1 MERSL
6 TGAARAIPPRARRIS
21 PAIRRHAT
29 GWVHLGRLSVARWID
44 DGASSM
50 GAALAFYSLLSMA
63 PVLLMVITVAG
74 LFFGEDAARGA
85 LIGELSALFGTTGA
99 QAVEAV
105 LVASSNHDGGLV
117 SLTIGIAL
125 LLVGAT
131 TVVAEL
137 HGDLDRI
144 WRFTPDPKRLVGY
157 FLRARMLSFG
167 LILGVGFLLAVA
179 LVLTAAI
186 SAIGGVWNRW
196 FTGAEVLLQ
205 ILNAVLGFA
214 VITTLFALIYRVLP
228 SVRIPWRDVW
238 VGAAFT
244 SVLFSAGKYLI
255 GLYLGTAA
263 ISSSFGAAG
272 ALVVIVVWV
281 YYSAQIFL
289 LGAEFTH
296 EYSRLRGSGAAP
308 LAVASPEST
317 TAGAGAAVSQ
327 TGASGVIAGS
337 EPQLAQ
343 KKPVDALCG
352 STGES

>member
-1 MERSL
+1 MFPI
-6 TGAARAIPPRARRIS
+6 TTKWIG
-21 PAIRRHAT
+21 
-29 GWVHLGRLSVARWID
+29 LGRHSVTRWID

-85 LIGELSALFGTTGA
+85 LIGELRGLFGDNGA
-99 QAVEAV
+99 QAVEAI
-105 LVASSNHDGGLV
+105 LVASNSREGGLP
-117 SLTIGIAL
+117 SLAIGIVMI
-125 LLVGAT
+125 LVGAT
-131 TVVAEL
+131 TVFAEL
-137 HGDLDRI
+137 QTDLDRI
-144 WRFTPDPKRLVGY
+144 WRVPPGPKPVIG

-167 LILGVGFLLAVA
+167 LILGVGFLLAVS

-186 SAIGGVWNRW
+186 AAVGGVWNHW
-196 FTGAEVLLQ
+196 FGGAELLLQ
-205 ILNAVLGFA
+205 VLNAVLGFA
-214 VITTLFALIYRVLP
+214 VITTLFALIFKILP

-244 SVLFSAGKYLI
+244 SLLFSVGKYLI

-296 EYSRLRGSGAAP
+296 EYSRMRAG
-308 LAVASPEST
+308 PEVPDSD
-317 TAGAGAAVSQ
+317 AIPKWSR
-327 TGASGVIAGS
+327 
-337 EPQLAQ
+337 
-343 KKPVDALCG
+343 PVPARQPE
-352 STGES
+352 T